1 VSTSTFVAMERRSA
15 LWGIHAQIVQ
25 AVVADREWNGAEP
38 FDMSAALGIAPP
50 PPDSGHPI
58 LLVGAA
64 ENASPIRA
72 LGAVVLRQVEV
83 SSVWPVP
90 QLARSPG
97 HRQTVSGVAFL
108 EGHLPLLVLD
118 PIALLAMAKEH
129 GKP

>member
-1 VSTSTFVAMERRSA
+1 MSTSTFLAMERRST

-25 AVVADREWNGAEP
+25 AVIADREWNGAEP
-38 FDMSAALGIAPP
+38 FDMSAALGIDAPP
-50 PPDSGHPI
+50 ADSAHPV

-64 ENASPIRA
+64 ENISPIRA

-90 QLARSPG
+90 QLARSPAQ
-97 HRQTVSGVAFL
+97 RQTVSGVAFL

-129 GKP
+129 AKP